1 MKIHSSYAHNIDLS
15 EIVDN
20 QQSFRKMADVLSEK
34 NLQADE
40 VHISD
45 EGMQAWKNHVQSMN
59 PQVESSEE
67 HIMTAANTNEVE
79 FEHYSKMMDMSGD
92 LYEKIR
98 KDEHREVNLN
108 DIMKSMMDTY
118 ETLYNDIV
126 KAHENGDR
134 EVNYKITGKQSIS
147 LEQDLAGLNKAFDRR
162 LNDIQGYITSKQVTK
177 QLEGSARSVLEYH
190 KRLKGLET
198 ESIKESDDYDYVN
211 TEFKDSTIAI
221 MKQARENF
229 LLIANSGAYKKG
241 IGVGILTDIMAKN
254 NTFKLEYQKLFS

>member
-1 MKIHSSYAHNIDLS
+1 MKIHSSYAHNTDLS
-15 EIVDN
+15 EIADN

-67 HIMTAANTNEVE
+67 YIMTVANTNEVE

-118 ETLYNDIV
+118 DTLYNDIV

-134 EVNYKITGKQSIS
+134 EVKVTDPHFKWG
-147 LEQDLAGLNKAFDRR
+147 FDFSPSRAYYWFRQRR
-162 LNDIQGYITSKQVTK
+162 
-177 QLEGSARSVLEYH
+177 GSAAPLLLVALHCRACY
-190 KRLKGLET
+190 
-198 ESIKESDDYDYVN
+198 
-211 TEFKDSTIAI
+211 
-221 MKQARENF
+221 F
-229 LLIANSGAYKKG
+229 LPSSNLS
-241 IGVGILTDIMAKN
+241 
-254 NTFKLEYQKLFS
+254 FSSCS